1 MNKVINILHL
11 EDLPSDAGLIER
23 ILRKGNFEFDLRLVE
38 TREGFEAALDSLV
51 PDIVL
56 SDHSLP
62 SFDSFGALSI
72 LKERKLNIPFILITA
87 TISEEFA
94 VDVMK
99 HGADDYILKD
109 RLERLPSA
117 VLQAIDKKQLE
128 VMHQKS
134 LEEIIANEALLKET
148 EHLANIG
155 SFKIN
160 LLNNTEQWS
169 EQLYEILDYS
179 PTETEP
185 SLIHLLNRVHKKDFE
200 RVRDAFGNIMKSPA
214 AIQLDYKIVN
224 ESRTRIKYIHSE
236 LWVRSN
242 EKKEAVMITGFIQDV
257 TATKKA
263 EEKIIKAHRLYAFIS
278 QVNQSIIHAVDE
290 RTVFR
295 EVCSIAVTTG
305 KFGMAWVGEVNLERK
320 KINLIEECGAKEGD
334 VERFTDVSY
343 ENNGPKEYVVKVGS
357 YYVCNDIERDPMMA
371 NSRSFASARGFG
383 SCIMLPMKKND
394 TLYGIFSLYSGETNF
409 FDFEEIKLLEE
420 VLGNISFALDGFEK
434 EKQRQEAVEKL
445 ANSEAILKEA
455 QTIAHIGNWQLNLI
469 TGECIWSEETCKIYG
484 LPISENIQNYE
495 SWLSF
500 IHPEDLEEVKEL
512 AQQAMEK
519 SRNFSFFHRI
529 LRRDNTLRYLQTQ
542 GQFRYL
548 KGKAVTLNGVAH
560 DITEEKIAEL
570 AQRKNEI
577 YLQGILDSTDNGI
590 LAVDNDNNLIN
601 VNNRFIEMWS
611 IPPEMLNGKGDV
623 LAYVNSQLD
632 GSEGIIS
639 GESSLNSSAGPGSDI
654 LQLKDGRVYER
665 FANPLILNNEFV
677 GRVWS
682 FKDISERRKHIQE
695 IEDRNT
701 RLNEIAWIQSHVVRA
716 PLSRIMGLIEMTKK
730 NYEAGAI
737 KPELL
742 NHLFN
747 SAIELDDIIR
757 SIVDKTETVFNVK
770 HPEEDP
776 PASAVNNV
784 VD

>member
-38 TREGFEAALDSLV
+38 TREGFEAALDSQV

-109 RLERLPSA
+109 RLERLPNA
-117 VLQAIDKKQLE
+117 VLQAMEKKQLE
-128 VMHQKS
+128 AMHQKF

-160 LLNNTEQWS
+160 LLNNSEQWS
-169 EQLYEILDYS
+169 EQLYEILDYT
-179 PTETEP
+179 PAETEP
-185 SLIHLLNRVHKKDFE
+185 SLINLLSRVHKKDFE

-214 AIQLDYKIVN
+214 SIQLDYKIVN
-224 ESRTRIKYIHSE
+224 ESRTRIKFIHSE

-305 KFGMAWVGEVNLERK
+305 KFGMAWVGEVNLEQK
-320 KINLIEECGAKEGD
+320 KINLVEECGAKEGD
-334 VERFTDVSY
+334 IERFTDVSY

-371 NSRSFASARGFG
+371 NSRSFASTRGFG

-394 TLYGIFSLYSGETNF
+394 VLYGIFSLYSGETNF

-434 EKQRQEAVEKL
+434 EKQRKEAEEKL
-445 ANSEAILKEA
+445 AHSEALLKEA
-455 QTIAHIGNWQLNLI
+455 QAIAHVGNWQLNLS
-469 TGECIWSEETCKIYG
+469 TGLCTWSEETCKIHG
-484 LPISENIQNYE
+484 VPVSENLQTYD
-495 SWLSF
+495 SWLAF
-500 IHPEDLEEVKEL
+500 VHPEDLEEVKETTK
-512 AQQAMEK
+512 QSMEK
-519 SRNFSFFHRI
+519 LRNFSFHHRI
-529 LRRDNTLRYLQTQ
+529 IRKDGAVRHIHTQ
-542 GQFRYL
+542 GQFRFH
-548 KGKAVTLNGVAH
+548 KGKVASLNGVSH
-560 DITEEKIAEL
+560 DLTEEKTAE
-570 AQRKNEI
+570 AAMRKNEI
-577 YLQGILDSTDNGI
+577 YLKGILDSTDNGI
-590 LAVDNDNNLIN
+590 LAVDNDNNVIN
-601 VNNRFIEMWS
+601 FNNRFIELWD
-611 IPPEMLNGKGDV
+611 IPSELMDGNGDILGY
-623 LAYVNSQLD
+623 LNSQVV
-632 GSEGIIS
+632 GSEGLS
-639 GESSLNSSAGPGSDI
+639 TNQNELNDSTSSSLDI
-654 LQLKDGRVYER
+654 LQLNNGRVYER
-665 FANPLILNNEFV
+665 YSNALILNNQFV

-682 FKDISERRKHIQE
+682 FKDISERRKHIKE
-695 IEDRNT
+695 IEDRNA
-701 RLNEIAWIQSHVVRA
+701 RLNEIAWIQSHIVRA

-730 NYEAGAI
+730 NYEAGVV
-737 KPELL
+737 KPDLL

-747 SAIELDDIIR
+747 SAVELDDIIR
-757 SIVDKTETVFNVK
+757 SIVDKTETVFNMK
-770 HPEEDP
+770 HSDGD
-776 PASAVNNV
+776 SATSTVNNV